1 MTALELIS
9 GAKNQR
15 DVDLIDR
22 LIEAYETIP
31 VDEAIGRRAYE
42 LLKLYTK
49 SHGLRTF
56 DSLIAATA
64 IEKQRTLVT
73 KNRTSGLRARH
84 QQMCIAQT
92 LKAPPPATLTKRSPS
107 FPSA

>member
-15 DVDLIDR
+15 EVDHIDR
-22 LIEAYETIP
+22 LIEAYETVP
-31 VDEAIGRRAYE
+31 VDEFIGRRAYE
-42 LLKLYTK
+42 LLKLYAK
-49 SHGLRTF
+49 SHGLRSF

-73 KNRTSGLRARH
+73 KNRKHFGMIDGLDLS
-84 QQMCIAQT
+84 I
-92 LKAPPPATLTKRSPS
+92 PDY
-107 FPSA
+107 

>member
-15 DVDLIDR
+15 EVDLIGP
-22 LIEAYETIP
+22 LIDAYETIP
-31 VDEAIGRRAYE
+31 VDEAIGKRAYE
-42 LLKLYTK
+42 LLKLYAK

-73 KNRTSGLRARH
+73 KNRKHFGMVNGL
-84 QQMCIAQT
+84 T
-92 LKAPPPATLTKRSPS
+92 LAVPEY
-107 FPSA
+107 